1 MAWCSCSAVDASH
14 IASKACLCMHKIR
27 RVSLKSR
34 NEDSLESKS
43 PYLDRLVRMMSS
55 QLKHWRIAIPG
66 LPVTRLLGWMA
77 CRRLHFSVMWKT
89 SLPSAQVGGISGVRS
104 GWVGNKRD
112 DCTA

>member
-1 MAWCSCSAVDASH
+1 MDNCSSELRAVPLWRGSDGSATDASH

-66 LPVTRLLGWMA
+66 LPVTRLLG
-77 CRRLHFSVMWKT
+77 
-89 SLPSAQVGGISGVRS
+89 
-104 GWVGNKRD
+104 
-112 DCTA
+112 